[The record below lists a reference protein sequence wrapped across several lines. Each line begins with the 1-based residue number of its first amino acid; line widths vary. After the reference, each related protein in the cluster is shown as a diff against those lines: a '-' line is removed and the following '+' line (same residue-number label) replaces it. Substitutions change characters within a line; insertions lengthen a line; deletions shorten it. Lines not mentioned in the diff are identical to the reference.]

1 MSWIIF
7 GSYSL
12 GIIIAT
18 PYLPR
23 LIRFANSRWS
33 SASVSKFVLAVEI
46 LIAIVLL
53 LLTIVVYKKKKGKF
67 WLFLFPVCG
76 IILTSVLLYRFL
88 PNSYEFTHSPEY
100 AILSFFM
107 KKALDEKRDEGR
119 KDNSYIKS
127 GLFTGM
133 IGIGDEIYQHF
144 LPGRFFTWYDVVL
157 NFVGGILGLIVY
169 WGLKK

>member
-1 MSWIIF
+1 MF
-7 GSYSL
+7 GLYFL

-18 PYLPR
+18 PYLPA
-23 LIRFANSRWS
+23 LIRFANSRWP
-33 SASVSKFVLAVEI
+33 SASVSKFVLAIEI
-46 LIAIVLL
+46 LIAIVML
-53 LLTIVVYKKKKGKF
+53 LLTVAVYKKKKSKV

-76 IILTSVLLYRFL
+76 IILISVLLYHYL
-88 PNSYEFTHSPEY
+88 PNPYEFTHFPEY
-100 AILSFFM
+100 AILSFLM
-107 KKALDEKRDEGR
+107 KKALDEKRDGGR
-119 KDNSYIKS
+119 NRNSYVKS

-144 LPGRFFTWYDVVL
+144 LPGRVFTWYDVIL